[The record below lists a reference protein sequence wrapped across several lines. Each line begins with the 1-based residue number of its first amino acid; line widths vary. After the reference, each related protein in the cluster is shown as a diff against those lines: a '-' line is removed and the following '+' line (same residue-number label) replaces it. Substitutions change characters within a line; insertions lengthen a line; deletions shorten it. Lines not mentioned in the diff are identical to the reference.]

1 MFEVTLNKHQLV
13 IMKNLYILL
22 ENPKYAGNIG
32 MVCRLIANF
41 DLPPLRIIGE
51 QKELHFEMEWMAY
64 NSKEEL
70 DKIQYFS
77 GQKES
82 RKDLDLLIGT
92 AMIQGK
98 DRVGFISLSNL
109 REKIESNLDKK
120 IGIVFGREDR
130 GLSNRMIDECDFLV
144 DFELSDRQ
152 PSMNLSQSVSFVLGI
167 IQSKKEHTNDLIKP
181 ESFDRSNFYKYVKDV
196 FELIEMNQF
205 HGRENLAIKRF
216 QKIIDS
222 SSISKEDLNFLYKI
236 FQKIEFKVK
245 NEKKN

>member
-1 MFEVTLNKHQLV
+1 MFIL
-13 IMKNLYILL
+13 KNLFILL

-51 QKELHFEMEWMAY
+51 KKDLHFEMEWMAY

-70 DKIQYFS
+70 DKIQYFPN
-77 GQKES
+77 QKES

-98 DRVGFISLSNL
+98 DRVGFIPLSSL
-109 REKIESNLDKK
+109 REKIESHLDKK

-167 IQSKKEHTNDLIKP
+167 IQSKKESTVDSIKP
-181 ESFDRSNFYKYVKDV
+181 ESFDKSNFYKYVKDV

-222 SSISKEDLNFLYKI
+222 SSISREDLNFLYKL
-236 FQKIEFKVK
+236 FQKIELKIQ
-245 NEKKN
+245 NEDHNK

>member
-1 MFEVTLNKHQLV
+1 
-13 IMKNLYILL
+13 MKNIFILL

-41 DLPPLRIIGE
+41 DLPPMRIIGE
-51 QKELHFEMEWMAY
+51 KKELHFEMEWMAY

-70 DKIQYFS
+70 TKIEYF
-77 GQKES
+77 QNPKES
-82 RKDLDLLIGT
+82 REDLDLLIGT

-98 DRVGFISLSNL
+98 DRVGFIPLASLP
-109 REKIESNLDKK
+109 EKIQSYADKK

-130 GLSNRMIDECDFLV
+130 GLSNAMIDICDYMI

-152 PSMNLSQSVSFVLGI
+152 PSMNLSQSVSFVLGCI
-167 IQSKKEHTNDLIKP
+167 HSRNSSGGELLKT
-181 ESFDRSNFYKYVKDV
+181 ESLDRGNFYKYAKDI

-216 QKIIDS
+216 KKIIDS
-222 SSISKEDLNFLYKI
+222 SSITREDLNFLYKL
-236 FQKIEFKVK
+236 FQKIEFKIK
-245 NEKKN
+245 NETRD